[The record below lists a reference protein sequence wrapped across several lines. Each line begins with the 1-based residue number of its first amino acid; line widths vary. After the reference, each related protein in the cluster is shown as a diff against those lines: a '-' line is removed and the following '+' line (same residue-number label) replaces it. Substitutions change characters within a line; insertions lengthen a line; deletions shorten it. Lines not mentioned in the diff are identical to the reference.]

1 MTEKLY
7 ERDSYCREFCAVVQ
21 SCTEENG
28 FYNIVL
34 DKTAF
39 FPEGGGQA
47 ADEGTINGIKVE
59 DVQIVGNEIVHKTKE
74 PLNAGD
80 EVKGNID
87 WEIRFARMQSHS
99 GEHIVS
105 GVIYNMF
112 GYSNVGFHMSADN
125 VMTVDVSG
133 ALSSEDIEEIELRA
147 NRAIYANG
155 AITVSYPSKEELE
168 KLDFRSKTEHE
179 DTRLV
184 TIENVDCCAC
194 CAPHPARTGEIGL
207 IKIISFC
214 PYKKGTRIEMIAG
227 ITALRDYLLLNASN
241 KSMMG
246 LLSASRYSVKDA
258 VEKQYELV
266 KTLKAEN
273 KNLSGKLALSEFVA
287 VEVKESAYSISE
299 GMSYDELK
307 VCSNSLIEKDYKV
320 CVLLSK
326 ADDNNYLY
334 VVSSKSGDVR
344 PTVQN
349 LNSAFNG
356 KGGGKP
362 DYAQGRI
369 TAESAEELE
378 KSLKQMLSDI

>member
-1 MTEKLY
+1 MTEKIF
-7 ERDSYCREFCAVVQ
+7 ENDSYCRSFTAVV
-21 SCTEENG
+21 SECIGNDDV
-28 FYNIVL
+28 FNVVL

-39 FPEGGGQA
+39 FPEGGGQG
-47 ADEGTINGIKVE
+47 ADTGTINGVKVL
-59 DVQIVGNEIVHKTKE
+59 DVQTVGDSIVHKTEKAFE
-74 PLNAGD
+74 PGETVECEL
-80 EVKGNID
+80 D
-87 WEIRFARMQSHS
+87 WDIRFARMQSHS

-168 KLDFRSKTEHE
+168 NLDFRSKTEHE

-227 ITALRDYLLLNASN
+227 ITALRDYLMINASN
-241 KSMMG
+241 KYMMG

-258 VEKQYELV
+258 VEKQYETV
-266 KTLKAEN
+266 QNLKAEN
-273 KNLSGKLALSEFVA
+273 KKLSGKLAVSEMTVT
-287 VEVKESAYSISE
+287 EINNSAYSISE
-299 GMSYDELK
+299 GMSYDDLRT
-307 VCSNSLIEKDYKV
+307 CSNSLIEKNYKI

-326 ADDNNYLY
+326 ADENNYLY
-334 VVSSKSGDVR
+334 VVSSKNEDVR

-349 LNSAFNG
+349 LNSTFSG

-369 TAESAEELE
+369 TAPSAEELE
-378 KSLKQMLSDI
+378 EKLKNIL

>member
-1 MTEKLY
+1 MTEKIF
-7 ERDSYCREFCAVVQ
+7 ENDSYCREFKAVVKT
-21 SCTEENG
+21 CTEENG
-28 FYNIVL
+28 IYNIVL

-59 DVQIVGNEIVHKTKE
+59 DVQTVDNDVVHKIKE
-74 PLNAGD
+74 PLCAGD
-80 EVKGNID
+80 EVDCVID
-87 WEIRFARMQSHS
+87 WDIRFARMQSHS

-168 KLDFRSKTEHE
+168 NLDFRSKTEHE

-227 ITALRDYLLLNASN
+227 ITALRDYLLINASN
-241 KSMMG
+241 KYMMG

-258 VEKQYELV
+258 VEKQYETV
-266 KTLKAEN
+266 QNLKAEN
-273 KNLSGKLALSEFVA
+273 KKLSGKLAVSEMTVT
-287 VEVKESAYSISE
+287 EINNSAYSISE
-299 GMSYDELK
+299 GMSYDDLRT
-307 VCSNSLIEKDYKV
+307 CSNSLIEKNYKI

-326 ADDNNYLY
+326 ADENNYLY
-334 VVSSKSGDVR
+334 VVSSKNEDVR

-349 LNSAFNG
+349 LNSIFSG

-369 TAESAEELE
+369 TAPSAEELE
-378 KSLKQMLSDI
+378 EKLKNIL